1 MTKKT
6 IGIIGPGYHFEKN
19 IISVLVKNSSFK
31 IAGILRNKKKN
42 IKSIKLLMKVNFLKK
57 SLILYT

>member
-1 MTKKT
+1 MTKKKV
-6 IGIIGPGYHFEKN
+6 GIIGPGYHFEKN
-19 IISVLVKNSSFK
+19 IISVLLKNGSFK

-42 IKSIKLLMKVNFLKK
+42 LKFSKHLMKTNFLKK